1 MNERIEEL
9 AEQCREK
16 HGRSF
21 GNGIGGDYDETFDE
35 EKFAELIILE
45 CAKII
50 DAMTDDNLAIYDLF
64 SGQANSKGD
73 ILKKHFGIV

>member
-9 AEQCREK
+9 ANQCREK
-16 HGRSF
+16 HGRGF
-21 GNGIGGDYDETFDE
+21 GNGSDGDYDETFDE

-45 CAKII
+45 CAKIV
-50 DAMTDDNLAIYDLF
+50 DTMVDDNLAIYDLF
-64 SGQANSKGD
+64 SGRANSKGD